1 MEKIYVDAEFVVT
14 PDGFLER
21 EIKNGREMRIVKAIK
36 AQDHDEVDQ
45 SYVSAMR
52 KRFGPGHHHELG

>member
-1 MEKIYVDAEFVVT
+1 
-14 PDGFLER
+14 
-21 EIKNGREMRIVKAIK
+21 MRIVKAIK